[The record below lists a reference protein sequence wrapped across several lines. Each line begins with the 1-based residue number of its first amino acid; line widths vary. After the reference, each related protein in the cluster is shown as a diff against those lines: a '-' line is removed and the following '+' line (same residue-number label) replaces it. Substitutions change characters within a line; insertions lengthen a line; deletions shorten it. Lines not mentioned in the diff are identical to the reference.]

1 MLANIELLASTNVVN
16 MPFTE
21 FPHRPQLPPLATK
34 ETKQGEETALPL
46 HPLLRP
52 LRSSR
57 QYSQPTDGVQSPDEP
72 SDTQQLLNS
81 ERWAHH
87 RTLFTLRNELARRDQ
102 LEQQIA
108 SIRQES
114 QAVALEWSAATKNLL
129 QCDSERL
136 ELLREV
142 QSLRGE
148 LESWQIAYQDI
159 VETVCIHKTKRP
171 SVTNYLSVQTTADR
185 YPWTCPLHSNDVQP
199 YKTSGQLPKPPL
211 RLHTKPEAHTLVH
224 PSIPA
229 SRSNRYSQIQSPLAY
244 GGLLAR

>member
-1 MLANIELLASTNVVN
+1 

-21 FPHRPQLPPLATK
+21 FPHRPQLAPLVTTK
-34 ETKQGEETALPL
+34 TKCEEETTLPL

-57 QYSQPTDGVQSPDEP
+57 PYPQPADGVQSPDEP
-72 SDTQQLLNS
+72 SDTQRLLNS

-114 QAVALEWSAATKNLL
+114 QVVALEWSAATKNLL

-148 LESWQIAYQDI
+148 LESWQIAYQEI
-159 VETVCIHKTKRP
+159 IETVC
-171 SVTNYLSVQTTADR
+171 V
-185 YPWTCPLHSNDVQP
+185 
-199 YKTSGQLPKPPL
+199 
-211 RLHTKPEAHTLVH
+211 
-224 PSIPA
+224 
-229 SRSNRYSQIQSPLAY
+229 
-244 GGLLAR
+244 